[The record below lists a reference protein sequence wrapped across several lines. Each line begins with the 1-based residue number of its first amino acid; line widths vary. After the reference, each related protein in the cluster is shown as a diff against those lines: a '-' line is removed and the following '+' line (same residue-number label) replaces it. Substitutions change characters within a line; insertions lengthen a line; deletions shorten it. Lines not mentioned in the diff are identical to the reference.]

1 MIDLTNYPMLK
12 SRTNTPFF
20 KDLTSAGQE
29 MNVNG
34 SPMSLGVFN
43 MIVSNRDLKMW
54 CRLGMKPQRAWKVST
69 VKRYF
74 GIKGSGAK
82 LLAEFG
88 ALKAEVDEILSSR
101 A

>member
-1 MIDLTNYPMLK
+1 
-12 SRTNTPFF
+12 
-20 KDLTSAGQE
+20 
-29 MNVNG
+29 
-34 SPMSLGVFN
+34 
-43 MIVSNRDLKMW
+43 
-54 CRLGMKPQRAWKVST
+54 MKPQRTWKVST